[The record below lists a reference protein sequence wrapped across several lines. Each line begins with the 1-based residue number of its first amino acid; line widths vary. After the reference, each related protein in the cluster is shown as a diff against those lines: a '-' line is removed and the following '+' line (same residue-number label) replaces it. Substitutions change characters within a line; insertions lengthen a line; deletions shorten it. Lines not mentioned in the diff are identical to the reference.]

1 MLPQRD
7 PPSRERVPGIAHLS
21 QGLSETQDLDALE
34 SEHRLVFWLHWVFEM
49 ECKLFVA
56 TLRGF
61 SPVVML
67 GFGSGELGLVALS
80 KTGD

>member
-1 MLPQRD
+1 M
-7 PPSRERVPGIAHLS
+7 PGIAHLS

-61 SPVVML
+61 SPVVTHRLLLLWPRGSRAL
-67 GFGSGELGLVALS
+67 GFRNRGKWA
-80 KTGD
+80 